1 MILRRVDGDAVKPGI
16 EGTLTTKAR
25 QRPER
30 LDERFLG
37 HIFHV
42 LWIPQVSPDQ
52 IQDLVLVPGEQQIER
67 AAIPLL
73 DASDKFFVRIFSQ
86 YQSLWRVEGPIF

>member
-1 MILRRVDGDAVKPGI
+1 
-16 EGTLTTKAR
+16 
-25 QRPER
+25 
-30 LDERFLG
+30 
-37 HIFHV
+37 
-42 LWIPQVSPDQ
+42 
-52 IQDLVLVPGEQQIER
+52 VLVPGEQQIER